1 MIDIQRISAILI
13 GAALS
18 LLAQQTLA
26 RDSNPAKSIWQDD
39 IQIHGFAAQNFI
51 DTDDNNFFGDSRK
64 GSFEF
69 WELGINTLWRP
80 LNNLQFAVQAVARDA
95 GKTDDGELRIDYALV
110 DHSFAQRS
118 SGTTGVRL
126 GRVVNPLAFYNDTRD
141 IAATRPGILLPQS
154 IYFDV
159 NRNFALSSDGG
170 QLYHE
175 VGNDHGAYT
184 FQLGV
189 FKPRTEDPDFEPAIF
204 FQDVPGKLEGA
215 SSWMAR
221 ILYEHDLGRI
231 RLGLT
236 AAEINVNYNPGA
248 FDPIAPGEFH
258 FIPYILSAQYNNENW
273 SFTAEYARR
282 TTELEKFGVFPDV
295 KFTGSSYFIQGTYRF
310 RPSWEAFLR
319 YDELI
324 WNNDDKDGREFESL
338 TGLPHY
344 SRFAKDWTIGLR
356 WDVSP
361 RIMLRTEFHQV
372 NGTGWLSL
380 LENTSP
386 SDTEQNWQLF
396 ALSASLRF

>member
-1 MIDIQRISAILI
+1 MIFIRRFSTALI
-13 GAALS
+13 GGALS
-18 LLAQQTLA
+18 LLAQQGRA
-26 RDSNPAKSIWQDD
+26 QDSNLGASIWNDD
-39 IQIHGFAAQNFI
+39 IQFHGFSAQNFI
-51 DTDDNNFFGDSRK
+51 YTDDNSFFGDSEN

-80 LNNLQFAVQAVARDA
+80 LNNLQFAAQAVARDA
-95 GKTDDGELRIDYALV
+95 GKTDDGDIRIDYAFV
-110 DHSFAQRS
+110 DYSFAHRS

-141 IAATRPGILLPQS
+141 IVATRPGILLPQS

-175 VGNDHGAYT
+175 VGNDHGTYT

-189 FKPRTEDPDFEPAIF
+189 FEPRSEDPDFEPAIF
-204 FQDVPGKLEGA
+204 FQEVPGKLEGA
-215 SSWMAR
+215 NSWMAR
-221 ILYEHDLGRI
+221 ILYEYDLGRI

-236 AAEINVNYNPGA
+236 AAEINVDYNPGTN
-248 FDPIAPGEFH
+248 DPIAPGEFH

-273 SFTAEYARR
+273 SLTAEYARR
-282 TTELEKFGVFPDV
+282 TTELEKFNGPDV
-295 KFTGSSYFIQGTYRF
+295 EFTGTSYFVQGTYRF
-310 RPSWEAFLR
+310 RPTWEVFLR

-324 WNNDDKDGREFESL
+324 WNNEDKNGKEFESL
-338 TGLPHY
+338 TGMPHY

-361 RIMLRTEFHQV
+361 RVMLRTELHQV

-380 LENTSP
+380 LENTSSP
-386 SDTEQNWQLF
+386 DTDQNWQLF
-396 ALSASLRF
+396 AMSASFRF